1 MAVATNQSPELLTRF
16 DRVERWVHW
25 TNATLFGVCILTASA
40 LYVGPVSALVGRRV
54 LVRTI
59 HVYTGLARPIPIIL
73 GYLISS
79 GFRADVRRFNRFS
92 DVDRRWLRRRVRRS
106 SGASGL
112 GKFNPGQKLNAAFV
126 AGAIVVMAAT
136 GSIMK
141 WFEPFPLPW
150 RTGATFV
157 HDWLALAIVVVI
169 IGHLRFAFGDPDALS
184 AMRRGT
190 ISRTWARD
198 HAPRWHDEVAGDD
211 SSTSPTP

>member
-1 MAVATNQSPELLTRF
+1 MAVATSRSEAPPLTRF

-25 TNATLFGVCILTASA
+25 TNATLFGVCIVTASA
-40 LYVGPVSALVGRRV
+40 LYVGPISAIVGRRV

-59 HVYTGLARPIPIIL
+59 HVYTGLALPIPIL
-73 GYLISS
+73 VGYFLSPN
-79 GFRADVRRFNRFS
+79 FRADVRRFNRFS
-92 DVDRRWLRRRVRRS
+92 DIDRRWLRRRARRS
-106 SGASGL
+106 NGSYGL

-126 AGAIVVMAAT
+126 AGAIIVMAAT

-157 HDWLALAIVVVI
+157 HDWLAFAIVIVI
-169 IGHLRFAFGDPDALS
+169 IGHLRFALGDPDALS

-190 ISRTWARD
+190 ISRKWAKEK
-198 HAPRWHDEVAGDD
+198 APLWHDEMTG
-211 SSTSPTP
+211 SPPEP